1 MEAVFDMVCTEK
13 IQISPE
19 RLNGKGNGLFQVY
32 HLAAEYNRYESINL
46 GLDGEKIYSG
56 RMIFPAP
63 VKAILANNANA
74 TTEINAII
82 KYNILPLI
90 KLLPIS

>member
-13 IQISPE
+13 IQKSPE
-19 RLNGKGNGLFQVY
+19 RLNGKGDGLFQVY
-32 HLAAEYNRYESINL
+32 HLTAEYNRYESINL

-63 VKAILANNANA
+63 VKAILANSIVFIFCKNGFYTAGC
-74 TTEINAII
+74 IGHI
-82 KYNILPLI
+82 K
-90 KLLPIS
+90 